1 MIALI
6 LLSLLAHGGGLDSQG
21 GHFNRR
27 TGHYHFHDGIGGGG
41 RSYSEKEYQRRPPID
56 KPKPS
61 RSENKRDDRE
71 TTWFQWVFGKVLGFF
86 LILFFIMF
94 VFCHVV
100 DAFTR

>member
-41 RSYSEKEYQRRPPID
+41 RSYSEKEYQRLPPID

-61 RSENKRDDRE
+61 RSKNVREDQE
-71 TTWFQWVFGKVLGFF
+71 TTLLEKVSLIVGF
-86 LILFFIMF
+86 LFFMMF
-94 VFCHVV
+94 VF
-100 DAFTR
+100 AAGRR